1 MAARASGSRYTLEG
15 PEREPNHL
23 NWTPHLMWTLRSLD
37 GKEWLISYLACAA
50 DTLRPECMAFKSKRG
65 RVTDWCEVAVSYA
78 EDPNEALE
86 EVLRDMGA
94 EDCDI
99 CPEGGLSA
107 NSMRLKRRTK

>member
-1 MAARASGSRYTLEG
+1 M
-15 PEREPNHL
+15 
-23 NWTPHLMWTLRSLD
+23 
-37 GKEWLISYLACAA
+37 
-50 DTLRPECMAFKSKRG
+50 
-65 RVTDWCEVAVSYA
+65 AVSYA

-107 NSMRLKRRTK
+107 NSMRLERRTK

>member
-1 MAARASGSRYTLEG
+1 MV
-15 PEREPNHL
+15 
-23 NWTPHLMWTLRSLD
+23 
-37 GKEWLISYLACAA
+37 
-50 DTLRPECMAFKSKRG
+50 FKSKRG

-86 EVLRDMGA
+86 EVLHDMGA